1 MENPVCGKQAKIL
14 AECRWE
20 KVYNNQN
27 QHYITSNL
35 QICLFSDSVHICE
48 CIAVRGYF
56 ILNLSLTVI
65 KKQQQLYFRY
75 SSSLQS
81 ATDWLTGDIKR
92 QCWASARSCHRP
104 ALHFSLIQKL
114 SVPLESE

>member
-14 AECRWE
+14 AEWRWE

-35 QICLFSDSVHICE
+35 QIRLFSDSVHVCE

-65 KKQQQLYFRY
+65 KKNNNFTLDILLLCSQQK
-75 SSSLQS
+75 
-81 ATDWLTGDIKR
+81 TGS
-92 QCWASARSCHRP
+92 Q
-104 ALHFSLIQKL
+104 
-114 SVPLESE
+114 VT